1 MGLVLEIENAAEVSS
16 GVRSRV
22 TVNDR
27 PLTIGRSAEADWRL
41 HDPTRLVSSVH
52 CSIEPTAG
60 GYVLTDRSRNGTTVD
75 GAPVERA
82 GALLRPG
89 AELRIGP
96 YRIRVEETD
105 DPSANVVNADRTVI
119 AGVANGAV
127 GEAPTPT
134 VPSASTVP
142 SQFRSPLGTD
152 AALANIDALG
162 WIEDAATLSPDALA
176 GRSAE
181 ETVRDL
187 VRAFAIAL
195 PALES
200 AEARLR
206 AMLREGDDHASS
218 PLADMLTAGA
228 NVEGRTE
235 ALALRVEDR
244 LAALDHVLPLA
255 LFRLLNRLAPP
266 TLENSVRGGPGAD
279 GRAWRLYR
287 ERWEAMAM
295 GSENG
300 MLDIFTEELRAALAE
315 RLADA

>member
-1 MGLVLEIENAAEVSS
+1 M
-16 GVRSRV
+16 
-22 TVNDR
+22 
-27 PLTIGRSAEADWRL
+27 
-41 HDPTRLVSSVH
+41 
-52 CSIEPTAG
+52 
-60 GYVLTDRSRNGTTVD
+60 
-75 GAPVERA
+75 RA
-82 GALLRPG
+82 L
-89 AELRIGP
+89 
-96 YRIRVEETD
+96 
-105 DPSANVVNADRTVI
+105 
-119 AGVANGAV
+119 
-127 GEAPTPT
+127 
-134 VPSASTVP
+134 
-142 SQFRSPLGTD
+142 
-152 AALANIDALG
+152 
-162 WIEDAATLSPDALA
+162 
-176 GRSAE
+176 
-181 ETVRDL
+181 
-187 VRAFAIAL
+187 AIAL

-200 AEARLR
+200 ADRRLR

-266 TLENSVRGGPGAD
+266 TMENSVRGGPGAD

-315 RLADA
+315 RLAES